1 MIEGPVAFHKFAA
14 SWVLAAMASV
24 PLDQAAPQAET
35 VLQLGGAE
43 VPVVTAALGL
53 LGVLCARFLALP
65 KERSLGTPRFM
76 VVSLLMV
83 VAVQLWI
90 VEARPGW
97 LFAFVLSIGLG
108 FSGYSLIELLGDQ
121 VKETVTAGFEAAR
134 GAFGKLFKTSK
145 DVDADNG

>member
-14 SWVLAAMASV
+14 SWAVAALASV
-24 PLDQAAPQAET
+24 PLDKAAPQTET
-35 VLQLGGAE
+35 VLLLGGVE
-43 VPVVTAALGL
+43 IPIITAALGL
-53 LGVLCARFLALP
+53 LGVACARFLALP
-65 KERSLGTPRFM
+65 KERSLGTPRFL

-108 FSGYSLIELLGDQ
+108 FSGFSLIELLGDQ
-121 VKETVTAGFEAAR
+121 VKETVKAGFEGAR
-134 GAFGKLFKTSK
+134 GAFAKLFKTSK
-145 DVDADNG
+145 DGDADNG

>member
-14 SWVLAAMASV
+14 SWAVAALASV
-24 PLDQAAPQAET
+24 PLDKAAPQAET
-35 VLQLGGAE
+35 VLLLGGVE
-43 VPVVTAALGL
+43 IPIITAALGL
-53 LGVLCARFLALP
+53 LGVACARFLALP
-65 KERSLGTPRFM
+65 KERSLGTPRFL

-108 FSGYSLIELLGDQ
+108 FSGFSLIELLGDQ
-121 VKETVTAGFEAAR
+121 VKETAKAGFEGAR
-134 GAFGKLFKTSK
+134 GAFAKLFKTSK
-145 DVDADNG
+145 DGDADNG

>member
-14 SWVLAAMASV
+14 SWAVAALASV
-24 PLDQAAPQAET
+24 PLDKAAPQAET
-35 VLQLGGAE
+35 VLLLGGVE
-43 VPVVTAALGL
+43 IPIITAALGL
-53 LGVLCARFLALP
+53 LGVACARFLALP
-65 KERSLGTPRFM
+65 KERSLGTPRFL

-108 FSGYSLIELLGDQ
+108 FSGFSLIELLGDQ
-121 VKETVTAGFEAAR
+121 VKETVKAGFEGAR
-134 GAFGKLFKTSK
+134 GAFAKLFKTSK
-145 DVDADNG
+145 DGDADNG

>member
-24 PLDQAAPQAET
+24 PLDKAAPQAET
-35 VLQLGGAE
+35 VLVIGGIE
-43 VPVVTAALGL
+43 VPVM
-53 LGVLCARFLALP
+53 
-65 KERSLGTPRFM
+65 GTPRFL

-90 VEARPGW
+90 LEARPGW

-108 FSGYSLIELLGDQ
+108 FSGYSLIELLGGQ

-145 DVDADNG
+145 DGDADNG

>member
-14 SWVLAAMASV
+14 SWAVAALASV
-24 PLDQAAPQAET
+24 PLDKAAPQAET
-35 VLQLGGAE
+35 VLLLGGVE
-43 VPVVTAALGL
+43 IPIITAALGL
-53 LGVLCARFLALP
+53 LGVACARFLALP
-65 KERSLGTPRFM
+65 KERSLGTPRFL

-108 FSGYSLIELLGDQ
+108 FSGFSPIELLGDQ
-121 VKETVTAGFEAAR
+121 VKETVKAGFEGAR
-134 GAFGKLFKTSK
+134 GAFAKLFKTSK
-145 DVDADNG
+145 DGDADNG

>member
-1 MIEGPVAFHKFAA
+1 M
-14 SWVLAAMASV
+14 
-24 PLDQAAPQAET
+24 
-35 VLQLGGAE
+35 
-43 VPVVTAALGL
+43 
-53 LGVLCARFLALP
+53 LCARFLALP
-65 KERSLGTPRFM
+65 KERSLGTPRFL

-90 VEARPGW
+90 LEARPGW

-108 FSGYSLIELLGDQ
+108 FSGYSLIELLGGQ

-145 DVDADNG
+145 DGDADNG